1 MYECMYLYNNV
12 CIYVYT
18 YMSPDGDD
26 LHNVVV

>member
-1 MYECMYLYNNV
+1 MNV
-12 CIYVYT
+12 CICIIMCVFTYIYT